1 MDVNGRPRV
10 LFLTQV
16 LPYPLTAGPKVRAY
30 YMLRHLVR
38 SYDVTLVSFVRED
51 DRPEDVAHL
60 RELCAAVH
68 TVPINRSRLKD
79 GLSLLQSLLTGEPA
93 VIVRD
98 RLPAMQAVLLRL
110 IRETPFAVVHAD
122 QTAMA
127 QYALY
132 ARDAH
137 AEGQRPRLLLD
148 QHNALYLLVQRQ
160 ATYERG
166 PLRWIWRREAARLRP
181 YEADLCRQF
190 EQILTVTEEDRAALL
205 ALLPPEEAERAQHK
219 FTAIPICVDP
229 ERQPPVPYVDQG
241 PHILHLGT
249 MFWPPNIEGVL
260 WFAQE
265 VLPLVLAQVPD
276 ATFTVAGKGPP
287 PPVEA
292 LAEPPSPVAGHVE
305 VTGFVPDVEPLLTQT
320 RAFIVPVRAGGGMR
334 VKIVDGWQWAVPVI
348 STTIGAEG
356 IDTRPGENILLA
368 DEPATFAEAVVQVL
382 TDPELAQRLR
392 ENGRQWVESRY
403 NWRSVYRQVDDIY
416 EQLLRA

>member
-1 MDVNGRPRV
+1 MDVKRRPRV

-30 YMLRHLVR
+30 YMLRRLAR
-38 SYDVTLVSFVRED
+38 TYDVTLVSFVRED

-60 RELCAAVH
+60 RDVCAAVH
-68 TVPINRSRLKD
+68 TVPINRSRWQD

-93 VIVRD
+93 VIIRD
-98 RLPAMQAVLLRL
+98 RLPEMQETLRRL
-110 IRETPFAVVHAD
+110 ARETPFAVVHAD

-132 ARDAH
+132 ARAAH
-137 AEGQRPRLLLD
+137 PEGQRPRLLLD

-190 EQILTVTEEDRAALL
+190 DQILTVTEEDRAALL
-205 ALLPPEEAERAQHK
+205 ALLPPEEAAEVQHK

-229 ERQPPVPYVDQG
+229 EQQPPVPYVDHG
-241 PHILHLGT
+241 PQILHLGT

-265 VLPLVLAQVPD
+265 VLPLVLEQVPD
-276 ATFTVAGKGPP
+276 ATFTVVGKGPP
-287 PPVEA
+287 PSVEA
-292 LAEPPSPVAGHVE
+292 LAQPPSPVAAHVA
-305 VTGFVPDVEPLLTQT
+305 VTGFVLDVQPLLAQT
-320 RAFIVPVRAGGGMR
+320 RAFVVPVQAGGGMR

-356 IDTRPGENILLA
+356 IETRPGENILLA
-368 DEPATFAEAVVQVL
+368 DEPDAFAKAVVQVL

-392 ENGRQWVESRY
+392 ENGRHWVETHY
-403 NWRSVYRQVDDIY
+403 NWRIVYDQVDDIY
-416 EQLLRA
+416 ERLLQA